1 MVIWLRKR
9 SLTAWLAVIS
19 LGVAI
24 VGGFY
29 LHGHR
34 AEKRAVVVATQAIDA
49 FGVAH
54 RLEMK
59 SVERQSMPSAPVETI
74 AAAENH
80 YVLRSVKAG
89 DALGGDDIG
98 PKVREASDVVIAV
111 PLKTEQTSELRDGE
125 TVDLL
130 LAPSV
135 ANVRPAVS
143 CAALIVHVV
152 SDSTH
157 HLVYLAIPRRREL
170 RVASVIG
177 RGDALISR
185 RP

>member
-1 MVIWLRKR
+1 
-9 SLTAWLAVIS
+9 LTGWLAVLSVVAAI
-19 LGVAI
+19 LG
-24 VGGFY
+24 GLY
-29 LHGHR
+29 LQSHR
-34 AEKRAVVVATQAIDA
+34 SEELTVVVATHAIDA

-54 RLEMK
+54 QLEIK
-59 SVERQSMPSAPVETI
+59 SVERQSLPSAPIETI

-89 DALGGDDIG
+89 DALGEDDIG
-98 PKVREASDVVIAV
+98 PEARKASDVVIAV
-111 PLKTEQTSELRDGE
+111 PLKTEQISDLRDGQ

-130 LAPSV
+130 LSPSV

-152 SDSTH
+152 DDSTD
-157 HLVYLAIPRRREL
+157 HLVYMAIPRSREL
-170 RVASVIG
+170 RVASVIA
-177 RGDALISR
+177 RGDALIVR